1 MTEVISQNVNGNA
14 MTGISVEEKFEA
26 ALNVIRNLPKDGNAN
41 DGFLVLI
48 RLRTIFTLL
57 NLFGDLSL
65 LQWALNLHFLTDH
78 GPMVE
83 LGTFN
88 TVSFKIALSTNLS
101 TKFSG
106 FSLDMHVYNPI
117 LTINSLVSA
126 PYLNK
131 FFIREQFNHL

>member
-1 MTEVISQNVNGNA
+1 MITMTEVISQNVNGNA

-65 LQWALNLHFLTDH
+65 LQ
-78 GPMVE
+78 
-83 LGTFN
+83 
-88 TVSFKIALSTNLS
+88 
-101 TKFSG
+101 
-106 FSLDMHVYNPI
+106 
-117 LTINSLVSA
+117 
-126 PYLNK
+126 
-131 FFIREQFNHL
+131 